1 MRARRCCTHAP
12 KGQSAGFP
20 AAAAAAAGAEAEAK
34 VGDEPAGQGMEGKK
48 SWGFFFLENIQ
59 GQNFSRRGGARAI
72 ARTPQQLVWRG
83 ATRVASDA

>member
-1 MRARRCCTHAP
+1 MSLQVRAW
-12 KGQSAGFP
+12 KG
-20 AAAAAAAGAEAEAK
+20 
-34 VGDEPAGQGMEGKK
+34 GKNP
-48 SWGFFFLENIQ
+48 GVFFFLEIIQ

>member
-1 MRARRCCTHAP
+1 
-12 KGQSAGFP
+12 
-20 AAAAAAAGAEAEAK
+20 
-34 VGDEPAGQGMEGKK
+34 MEGKK